1 MKRFFYSMLLTAMS
15 ATMLVSCGGGKSNTF
30 KIDGTCGGGITDSAY
45 IVHLIDPIS
54 MVANQN
60 ADTIC
65 VKDGKFAYQNDT
77 LKNPAIIFL
86 QAIFPG
92 GSVFQGYADIL
103 ALPGE
108 TAKMEINNGWYVLA
122 GNGIYDQWG
131 DFDKVLTEKEWALND
146 LQQKLQNCQSQEEFD
161 AVYPEYYSK
170 VIESKNFPYTYMR
183 QNPDKAEGILA
194 FMLTRR
200 RYPLTDSLTG
210 VPEKVLNGVLKPLID
225 NQIKQ
230 EADQKKARAEAEARD
245 KAAQEATAEGKMFVD
260 FEAEYDGKVQK
271 LSDYVGKGKYVLVD
285 FWASWCGPCRQEI
298 PNIIDVYNKYKGDK
312 FDVIGVAVGDD
323 PADTKQ
329 AIAEDNIPYNQ
340 ILNTGDIAA
349 TVYGIRGIPHIIL
362 FGPDGTIL
370 ARDLRGGMIEDA
382 VKKALGK

>member
-1 MKRFFYSMLLTAMS
+1 
-15 ATMLVSCGGGKSNTF
+15 
-30 KIDGTCGGGITDSAY
+30 
-45 IVHLIDPIS
+45 
-54 MVANQN
+54 
-60 ADTIC
+60 
-65 VKDGKFAYQNDT
+65 
-77 LKNPAIIFL
+77 
-86 QAIFPG
+86 
-92 GSVFQGYADIL
+92 
-103 ALPGE
+103 
-108 TAKMEINNGWYVLA
+108 
-122 GNGIYDQWG
+122 
-131 DFDKVLTEKEWALND
+131 
-146 LQQKLQNCQSQEEFD
+146 
-161 AVYPEYYSK
+161 
-170 VIESKNFPYTYMR
+170 MR

-200 RYPLTDSLTG
+200 RYPLTDSLIG

-260 FEAEYDGKVQK
+260 FESEYDGKVQK

-298 PNIIDVYNKYKGDK
+298 PNIIDVYKKYKGDK
-312 FDVIGVAVGDD
+312 FDVIGVAVGDE

-340 ILNTGDIAA
+340 ILNTGDVAA

-370 ARDLRGGMIEDA
+370 ARGLRGEMIEDA